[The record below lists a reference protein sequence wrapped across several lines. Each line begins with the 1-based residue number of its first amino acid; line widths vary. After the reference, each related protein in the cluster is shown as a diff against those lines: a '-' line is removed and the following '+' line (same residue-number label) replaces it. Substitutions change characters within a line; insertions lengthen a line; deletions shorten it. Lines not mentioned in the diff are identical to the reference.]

1 MDDILL
7 QQTIERYLEGKMLPE
22 EKAFFEQHRKNV
34 PEIDQM
40 VVEHTMF
47 LHQMEDFAANHNLKH
62 SLHEAHAK
70 LLANGDINEGGE
82 LSTKGKVVKM
92 WNKYRK
98 VTAIAAV
105 VGGAIAFMISGLVAY
120 FAPATNQ
127 QAVAQLSAKF
137 EQQEKKLTDLTN
149 KVVKESKLP
158 ESAIVKSGGSAFLID
173 GNGYLVTNAH
183 VLEGTNFANVYN
195 NQGKE
200 FKAVIALRDEK
211 RDLAILKIE
220 DADFVSIKSLPYAI
234 KKNNTDLGEEIYTLG
249 YPNFPRNEIVYNI
262 GYLSGETGFEG
273 DTLSCQIQM
282 NANHGNSGGPVLN
295 KSGEVIGVLSTK
307 QLKADGVTFA
317 IKSRNIYRLVD
328 ELKKK
333 DDANAPSIKG
343 NTASS
348 LRNSDRVSQIKKVKD
363 YVYMVKAYNK

>member
-7 QQTIERYLEGKMLPE
+7 LQTIERYLDGKMLPD

-34 PEIDQM
+34 PEVDQM

-47 LHQMEDFAANHNLKH
+47 IHQMEDYAANQNLKH
-62 SLHEAHAK
+62 SIHLAHEK

-82 LSTKGKVVKM
+82 LTTKAKVVKI
-92 WNKYRK
+92 WAKYRK

-105 VGGAIAFMISGLVAY
+105 VGGVIAFAISGLVAY

-127 QAVAQLSAKF
+127 QYVAQLGVKV
-137 EQQEKKLTDLTN
+137 EQQDRKITDLKN
-149 KVVKESKLP
+149 EIKSKIP
-158 ESAIVKSGGSAFLID
+158 VGVDVKSGGSAFLID

-183 VLEGTNFANVYN
+183 VLEGSNAAIIYN

-200 FKAVIALRDEK
+200 FKAIIAYRDEK
-211 RDLAILKIE
+211 RDLAILKINDE
-220 DADFVSIKSLPYAI
+220 DFKVVKTLPYSIKKS
-234 KKNNTDLGEEIYTLG
+234 NVDLGEEVYTLG
-249 YPNFPRNEIVYNI
+249 YPNFPRNEVVYNI
-262 GYLSGETGFEG
+262 GYMSAEFGYQG

-295 KSGEVIGVLSTK
+295 KNGEVIGVLSTK

-317 IKSRNIYRLVD
+317 INSKNIFRIVD
-328 ELKKK
+328 EMKRK
-333 DDANAPSIKG
+333 DEKSEPVKISSSSSLKG
-343 NTASS
+343 N
-348 LRNSDRVSQIKKVKD
+348 DRVSQIKKVKE